1 MKNVNVAKSIITS
14 LFAVAVTSAA
24 WAGLDRTLTVSDPDA
39 NGNVTI
45 TFGEGGVAESGQA
58 LIAAWAPADRGD
70 DVMDWTEFRYVGK
83 LKVLPTDK
91 SRDFT
96 IPETW
101 RTRSGCVRFFLME
114 RHLPFPTYIA
124 YATRPDVPEGGLYIN
139 TGVYPDSTVDVT
151 VRFSSPDLS
160 GNPSMCPFGI
170 SGLLYLFPKSKTE
183 YYFDFFGAKASA
195 KTSGVLDAS
204 YVNVFNEAAP
214 HGSDEMIEVRLN
226 RDGVYMNG
234 HRHMAFDPST
244 VTGGTSGSPIS
255 LFGRF
260 GSWKQVGTTCS
271 IASAKIWMNG
281 ELVRDLIPCQ
291 ITSGEVRMY
300 DRKNSKFYEKV
311 NGKKSDGTFISEASF
326 TAGPEIDPVPSDAG
340 APVSRSRT
348 LVFAPTL
355 TVVSNDKQKGT
366 VVAISEGHDAGL
378 LLAVASKTDA
388 GETYSD
394 WTESLTV
401 AKVAANENTVTVDL
415 PRAWWRSHYR
425 VRFVWKSI
433 AGLPYDRELTYLHSD
448 GGDCAYARVQ
458 TGWRPTVDTR
468 IEVESRTAVNVCP
481 FGITGY
487 SYLFL
492 NGDNKLYGG
501 FGDQKSAEGVPVA
514 DPTAFTREFHTWK
527 LNKVGGYVDGDP
539 VVEFSTT
546 PTMATATK
554 GISVPFRVSTGGDVD
569 TGKVGDVEVKGAKFW
584 DGDFLGLDLVPCEK
598 DGVVGFYD
606 RVRGT
611 FNNGKMGGAFTAGET
626 VVADGDALAWS
637 QGVGLVC
644 GLVVVVQ

>member
-1 MKNVNVAKSIITS
+1 MKRHIVALVALVATS
-14 LFAVAVTSAA
+14 SV
-24 WAGLDRTLTVSDPDA
+24 WADIDRTLTVSDPDA
-39 NGNVTI
+39 NGKVTI
-45 TFGEGGVAESGQA
+45 TFGEGGVATTGQA

-70 DVMDWTEFRYVGK
+70 DVMNWTEFRYVGK
-83 LKVLPTDK
+83 LKVLPSDTT
-91 SRDFT
+91 RDFT

-139 TGVYPDSTVDVT
+139 TSVKPKSTLDIAVK
-151 VRFSSPDLS
+151 FSSPDVS
-160 GNPSMCPFGI
+160 DMCPFGI
-170 SGLLYLFPKSKTE
+170 SGLVYVMPNGASSYF
-183 YYFDFFGAKASA
+183 FDFFGAKASA
-195 KTSGVLDAS
+195 TTPGRLEKK
-204 YVNVFNEAAP
+204 YVNVFNEAPPNAAN
-214 HGSDEMIEVRLN
+214 EFVEARLN
-226 RDGVYMNG
+226 RNGLFLNG
-234 HRHMAFDPST
+234 HRHLAFDPST
-244 VTGGTSGSPIS
+244 ITGDESTSPIT
-255 LFGRF
+255 LFGRYN
-260 GSWKQVGTTCS
+260 SWKQVGTTCS

-300 DRKNSKFYEKV
+300 DRKNSAFYSKTNA
-311 NGKKSDGTFISEASF
+311 NGCTASF
-326 TAGPEIDPVPSDAG
+326 VPGPEIDPVPSDAG
-340 APVSRSRT
+340 VPVSRSRT

-355 TVVSNDKQKGT
+355 TVVSNDRNNGT
-366 VVAISEGHDAGL
+366 VVAISAGHDAGL

-394 WTESLTV
+394 WTESLMV
-401 AKVAANENTVTVDL
+401 AKVAANENTVTVNL

-425 VRFVWKSI
+425 VRFVWKAI

-448 GGDCAYARVQ
+448 GVNCAYARVQ

-501 FGDQKSAEGVPVA
+501 FGDQKSTAGVAVA
-514 DPTAFTREFHTWK
+514 DPKAFTGEFHTWK
-527 LNKVGGYVDGDP
+527 LNKDGGYVDDDP

-554 GISVPFRVSTGGDVD
+554 GISVPFRVSTGDDVD

-626 VVADGDALAWS
+626 VVSDGDALAWS

>member
-1 MKNVNVAKSIITS
+1 MKKHIAALVALAATSSI
-14 LFAVAVTSAA
+14 
-24 WAGLDRTLTVSDPDA
+24 WAGIDRTLTVSDPDA
-39 NGNVTI
+39 DGNVTI
-45 TFGEGGVAESGQA
+45 TFGEGGVAETGQA

-70 DVMDWTEFRYVGK
+70 DVMDWSEFRYVGK
-83 LKVLPTDK
+83 YKVLPDDT

-124 YATRPDVPEGGLYIN
+124 YATRPDVPDGGLYIN
-139 TGVYPDSTVDVT
+139 TGVYPDPTVDVT
-151 VRFSSPDLS
+151 VRFSSPNMS
-160 GNPSMCPFGI
+160 GSPSMCPFGI

-226 RDGVYMNG
+226 REGLYMNG

-281 ELVRDLIPCQ
+281 ELVRDLIPCRV
-291 ITSGEVRMY
+291 TDGGVRFY
-300 DRKNSKFYEKV
+300 DRKNSTFYSKV
-311 NGKKSDGTFISEASF
+311 NGKNSDGTFISEASF

-340 APVSRSRT
+340 VPASRSRT

-355 TVVSNDKQKGT
+355 TVVSNDRNEGT
-366 VVAISEGHDAGL
+366 VVAISAGHDAGL

-394 WTESLTV
+394 WTESLYV
-401 AKVAANENTVTVDL
+401 AKVAADENSVTVNL
-415 PRAWWRSHYR
+415 PRAWWRSRYR

-448 GGDCAYARVQ
+448 AETDGCNKAYVQ
-458 TGWRPTVDTR
+458 TGWRPSQDTKAE
-468 IEVESRTAVNVCP
+468 ITARTAKDVCA
-481 FGITGY
+481 FGITSY
-487 SYLFL
+487 FYLFH
-492 NGDNKLYGG
+492 NADDKLYSG
-501 FGDQKSAEGVPVA
+501 FGDQKTAVGIPIDSPAEFVK
-514 DPTAFTREFHTWK
+514 DFHVWK
-527 LNKVGGYVDGDP
+527 LDATGGSVDDKA
-539 VVEFSTT
+539 VVAFGAAALAKS
-546 PTMATATK
+546 TK
-554 GISVPFRVSTGGDVD
+554 GVSVPFRVSDYGTLS
-569 TGKVGDVEVKGAKFW
+569 GKEGNVEVKGAKFW

-637 QGVGLVC
+637 SCVDLQRGLVI
-644 GLVVVVQ
+644 VVQ